1 MNPRNLPIP
10 AACFSAF
17 ILFAGCAGLQVSG
30 YVQQGR
36 NALRAGKPATAVS
49 YLRSAADLDP
59 NYHAPGP
66 FHGSV
71 LTYLGRAYYE
81 TGNLAEART
90 VLEKAL
96 ANDKE
101 DYMAGF
107 YLGLV
112 RLRGGDQDS
121 GRREVE
127 TGLKR
132 IYATLES
139 LSTSPYQGI
148 YWDPGR
154 KIRSEIQ
161 TVLSGKITPTEFLA
175 EAEWIGRQL
184 DEEIE
189 KAQRDEIEDRYFKG
203 GDGM

>member
-1 MNPRNLPIP
+1 MNPRHLPVP
-10 AACFSAF
+10 AACFSAL

-30 YVQQGR
+30 YLQQGR

-59 NYHAPGP
+59 NYHAPDP

-96 ANDKE
+96 ANAKE

-107 YLGLV
+107 YLGLL

-121 GRREVE
+121 RAPRGRDWTKKDLRH
-127 TGLKR
+127 TGEPIDQPLPGNLLGSRKKN
-132 IYATLES
+132 S
-139 LSTSPYQGI
+139 LANPNCIERQNNANRV
-148 YWDPGR
+148 PR
-154 KIRSEIQ
+154 RS
-161 TVLSGKITPTEFLA
+161 
-175 EAEWIGRQL
+175 
-184 DEEIE
+184 
-189 KAQRDEIEDRYFKG
+189 
-203 GDGM
+203 

>member
-1 MNPRNLPIP
+1 MNARNLPVP
-10 AACFSAF
+10 AACFSAL
-17 ILFAGCAGLQVSG
+17 ILFAGCASLQVSG
-30 YVQQGR
+30 YVQRGR
-36 NALRAGKPATAVS
+36 NALHAGAPATAVS

-59 NYHAPGP
+59 NYHTPGP
-66 FHGSV
+66 LHGSV

-81 TGNLAEART
+81 TGNLTEART

-107 YLGLV
+107 YLGLL

-132 IYATLES
+132 IYAALES

-148 YWDPGR
+148 FWDPGR
-154 KIRSEIQ
+154 TIRSKIQ
-161 TVLSGKITPTEFLA
+161 TILSDKITSTEFLA

-189 KAQRDEIEDRYFKG
+189 KAQRDEVEDRYFRG
-203 GDGM
+203 SDGM